1 MKTQENFVLLAD
13 AYKYSHHKLYYPG
26 TTKIYSYLESRGGQ
40 FNETVFFGLQ
50 YFLKHYLEGIV
61 ITKEKIDAAEV
72 LLQQVFNRND
82 VFDRSKFDY
91 IVNKYDGRLPVRIK
105 AVPEGTVVP
114 VNNVLMTIENTD
126 PECFWLS
133 NFLETLLMQV
143 WYPNTVA
150 TVSREAR
157 KIVEEY
163 FEETA
168 SEASKPAIDF
178 VLNDFGFRG
187 VSSVESAGLGGAAH
201 LISFMGSDTIMGS
214 VLAQRYYNTK
224 KVYGLSVPATE
235 HSVCT
240 LLGEEGELEVFKHI
254 LKTFPSG
261 VVACVSDSFDIFRAC
276 SEYWGTELKEL
287 ILKRDGVLVIRPD
300 SGDPVFTLLKVF
312 DILLNKFGFTINEK
326 GYKVL
331 PPQVRVIQGDGI
343 NVQTIRS
350 IYGALK
356 VNGISA
362 ENLVLGMGGALLQ
375 KVDRDTQKF
384 AFKCSYAE
392 VNGKPVDVQKHPVE
406 VDSHGKLTQ
415 SFKKSKAGQLKLIKT
430 EQGYQTVRKET
441 MPQYED
447 QLITVFENGKLLN
460 QVSFEEV
467 RDRAA
472 VSKELQMC

>member
-1 MKTQENFVLLAD
+1 MKTQENIVLLAD

-40 FNETVFFGLQ
+40 FDETIFFGLQ
-50 YFLKHYLEGIV
+50 YFLKYYLEGNV
-61 ITKEKIDAAEV
+61 ITKEKIDAAEGF
-72 LLQQVFNRND
+72 LQQVFGRTD

-91 IVNKYDGRLPVRIK
+91 ILEKHNGRLPVRIK

-143 WYPNTVA
+143 WYPSTVA
-150 TVSREAR
+150 TLSREVR

-168 SEASKPAIDF
+168 AEASKPAIDF

-187 VSSVESAGLGGAAH
+187 ASSVESAGMGGAAH
-201 LISFMGSDTIMGS
+201 LISFMGSDTLVGS
-214 VLAQRYYNTK
+214 LLAKRYYDAQ

-254 LKTFPSG
+254 LKTFPTG
-261 VVACVSDSFDIFRAC
+261 TVACVSDSFDIFRAC
-276 SEYWGTELKEL
+276 SEYWGTELKDMVL
-287 ILKRDGVLVIRPD
+287 SRDGVLVIRPD

-312 DILLNKFGFTINEK
+312 DILLDKFGYTINEK

-331 PPQVRVIQGDGI
+331 PPQVRVLQGDGV
-343 NVQTIRS
+343 NVQAIRS

-392 VNGKPVDVQKHPVE
+392 INGNPVDVQKHPVE
-406 VDSHGKLTQ
+406 IDGHGKLVP
-415 SFKKSKAGQLKLIKT
+415 SFKKSKAGQLKLIRT
-430 EQGYQTVRKET
+430 DEGYQTVRKESAIG
-441 MPQYED
+441 YED
-447 QLITVFENGKLLN
+447 QLITVFENGEIIN
-460 QVSFEEV
+460 TVSFEEI
-467 RDRAA
+467 RERAVVA
-472 VSKELQMC
+472 KEVQIA